1 MIYLVATLT
10 IKPGSLPNFIDAA
23 KTCIEATRREAGC
36 ISYDLHQ
43 SQTDENTLV
52 FVERWENQES
62 LDGHFNA
69 PHFAVWREAGGPYFT
84 SRKIEIIEVD
94 ADKVKVIS

>member
-10 IKPGSLPNFIDAA
+10 IKPGSLPDFIDAA
-23 KTCIEATRREAGC
+23 KACIAATRQEAGC

-43 SQTDENTLV
+43 SLTDENTLV
-52 FVERWENQES
+52 FVERWENRES

-69 PHFAVWREAGGPYFT
+69 AHFKVWREAGGPYFT
-84 SRKIEIIEVD
+84 SRKIEIVEVD
-94 ADKVKVIS
+94 ADKVKVLD

>member
-10 IKPGSLPNFIDAA
+10 IKPGSLPDFIDAA
-23 KTCIEATRREAGC
+23 RTCIEATRQEPGC

-52 FVERWENQES
+52 FVERWEDQAS

-69 PHFAVWREAGGPYFT
+69 EHFKVWREAGGPYFL
-84 SRKIEIIEVD
+84 SRKIEIVEID
-94 ADKVKVIS
+94 ADKVKVLS